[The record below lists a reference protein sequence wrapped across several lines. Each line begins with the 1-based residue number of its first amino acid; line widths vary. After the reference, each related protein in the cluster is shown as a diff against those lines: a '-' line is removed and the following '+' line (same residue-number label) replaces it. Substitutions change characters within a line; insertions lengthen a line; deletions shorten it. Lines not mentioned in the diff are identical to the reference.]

1 MFEFKRNRD
10 ADSSATLYV
19 KNNNIMLNDNR
30 MNLNGNNYVRETD
43 FKGVA
48 SMNINLGP
56 GTYSVV
62 TSCDNTS
69 VNSTVTIKSTI
80 EANDL
85 VKLYQNGTQFYV
97 KFLNVMEKH

>member
-1 MFEFKRNRD
+1 ME
-10 ADSSATLYV
+10 V
-19 KNNNIMLNDNR
+19 KLAWQHWYGVNVTFNI
-30 MNLNGNNYVRETD
+30 NGNNYVRETD

-56 GTYSVV
+56 GTYRIV
-62 TSCDNTS
+62 TTCDDAAS